1 MARSSQI
8 SSGRRSALLARALL
22 GESRLA
28 KSGLMAFV
36 AGDDDETK
44 MDGEDFPQVWSANMG
59 LAYDQAKAMIKAGN
73 SYAKKMGLPEMM
85 LSPAKGKRGAEDD
98 GDGTGKRRKKAPKDP
113 NRPKRAPT
121 SYLLFCAKRR
131 AENPDRFKGGKAAMT
146 LLGEEW
152 AALSAE
158 AKKPFEAES
167 ARQKVD
173 ADAKLKAYVEK
184 KARGV
189 NFEDAA
195 PVAAAPVGGLD
206 VSSTKKKKKKKKDKE
221 RASSV
226 GSTGDLSSAGGS
238 VLSEKKKKKKKKK
251 KEKEAPPPPPP
262 KPASSSSSSSS
273 DSDSD

>member
-1 MARSSQI
+1 
-8 SSGRRSALLARALL
+8 
-22 GESRLA
+22 
-28 KSGLMAFV
+28 MAFV

-44 MDGEDFPQVWSANMG
+44 MDGEDFPQVWTTNMG

-98 GDGTGKRRKKAPKDP
+98 GDGDGTGKRRKKAAKDP

-173 ADAKLKAYVEK
+173 ADAKLKAYAEK

-189 NFEDAA
+189 NFEEAA

-206 VSSTKKKKKKKKDKE
+206 VSSTKKKKKKKKKDKE

-226 GSTGDLSSAGGS
+226 GSTGDLSVAGGS
-238 VLSEKKKKKKKKK
+238 VVSEKKKKKKKKKK

-262 KPASSSSSSSS
+262 KPASLSSSSSS